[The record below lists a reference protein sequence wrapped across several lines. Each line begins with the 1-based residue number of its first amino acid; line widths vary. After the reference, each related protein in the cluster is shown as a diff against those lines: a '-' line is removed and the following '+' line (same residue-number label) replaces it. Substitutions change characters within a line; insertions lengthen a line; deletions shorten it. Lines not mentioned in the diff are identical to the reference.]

1 MPVES
6 QSPQSLLN
14 SFVAYIS
21 LQRGLSG
28 NTIDSYS
35 ADISKLLAYLQ
46 ESSASPLDVT
56 VDILREFAAALH
68 DVGISPR
75 SQARILSGIRAFY
88 KFLRMERIIPAD
100 PTLLLESPQI
110 GRHLPEVLSLDEID
124 AMIAAI
130 DLSSNEGQRN
140 KAIIETLYGCGLR
153 VSELVNLRISSLFLD
168 ESYIV
173 IDGKGGK
180 QRIVPI
186 SPIAIR
192 EIRFYLTHS
201 RADAPVKPG
210 ETDILFL
217 NRRGRRL
224 SRIMIF
230 YIVRVL
236 AELAGLR
243 KPISPHTLRHSFAPH
258 LLEGGANLRA
268 IQQMLGHEN
277 IATTEIYIHIDR
289 TRLRKEILAHHPRNK
304 ANLINS
310 VE

>member
-21 LQRGLSG
+21 LQRGLSS

-46 ESSASPLDVT
+46 ESSTSPLDVT
-56 VDILREFAAALH
+56 VDTLREFAAALH

-173 IDGKGGK
+173 IDGKGDK

-224 SRIMIF
+224 SRVMIF
-230 YIVRVL
+230 YIVREL
-236 AELAGLR
+236 AELAGIR
-243 KPISPHTLRHSFAPH
+243 KPISPHTLRHSFATH

-304 ANLINS
+304 PNL
-310 VE
+310 